1 MKRPCPLGGPLP
13 ESLQHHAMG
22 TPRQGAARYAAGI
35 VVEGIVVAVYRPG
48 DRPGREDFD
57 ENQSVSVSVDVLVT
71 EPRLKTVLRDV
82 PILRQSA
89 GVDNHEA
96 WEPQPAT
103 RVISS
108 SATFVFD
115 GAGSGNAD
123 PHDTDGDRVL
133 VGFVGNDL
141 NRPVVLGQLDHR
153 HTGHRPD
160 AADGYRWRRWVAGS
174 LIGVTT
180 DGQVV
185 TLGAAWNALGP
196 APTLGSISPTGGST
210 GGSGDTITVDNA
222 TSGRFR
228 ASGSWGVSAWA
239 SGRIGANYRYRSPAE
254 TSDLAQFKVAIP
266 AAGRYEV
273 FTRVPGNG
281 YSTDAPYVIDH
292 ANGRSVVHK
301 NIQSSGATW
310 VSLGTY
316 AFNQGDDWVVSMSC
330 WSNGSGYLIADA
342 VRLAR
347 R

>member
-1 MKRPCPLGGPLP
+1 MPCTALAIAPGADDEGAVTVPLEDPTKLD
-13 ESLQHHAMG
+13 S
-22 TPRQGAARYAAGI
+22 
-35 VVEGIVVAVYRPG
+35 VAS
-48 DRPGREDFD
+48 DIREDFD

-185 TLGAAWNALGP
+185 LDASGVADGVLVKGA
-196 APTLGSISPTGGST
+196 GGSAVLVGAGQKLT
-210 GGSGDTITVDNA
+210 AGGGGPEEPVILGQTFLADLQTWQTAFTAFLATLNTATTIANVVAAA
-222 TSGRFR
+222 TALQAPQAAFA
-228 ASGSWGVSAWA
+228 AS
-239 SGRIGANYRYRSPAE
+239 
-254 TSDLAQFKVAIP
+254 VA
-266 AAGRYEV
+266 AAVAAR
-273 FTRVPGNG
+273 
-281 YSTDAPYVIDH
+281 APYLSQ
-292 ANGRSVVHK
+292 R
-301 NIQSSGATW
+301 TE
-310 VSLGTY
+310 TE
-316 AFNQGDDWVVSMSC
+316 
-330 WSNGSGYLIADA
+330 
-342 VRLAR
+342 
-347 R
+347 